1 MSARGSPA
9 SLAGACSSLMPNW
22 FCGVAAANAVPAP
35 ASRVVTSVVAMSAP
49 AVRVGRNFMMLQSG
63 DGMGDGAGVGAGGDA
78 RGQGHGH
85 RGIPADAG
93 GAGFKGGRERGPG
106 RPQCAT
112 QAGQERA
119 GPAGGGGQAR
129 AVADIGRGDVL
140 VAGACRERESDTV
153 TVPSEPETDEAPAV
167 VVPKLTESGA
177 VRERVPVTTVNV
189 TLVGPVLAP
198 AAPAAEA
205 VRAASVSTNASRTD
219 SGRRN
224 GSPEGRAVDTEKGKD
239 RWARRHRGV

>member
-1 MSARGSPA
+1 
-9 SLAGACSSLMPNW
+9 MPVPVVKSVELT
-22 FCGVAAANAVPAP
+22 VAVQPRP
-35 ASRVVTSVVAMSAP
+35 RV
-49 AVRVGRNFMMLQSG
+49 
-63 DGMGDGAGVGAGGDA
+63 
-78 RGQGHGH
+78 
-85 RGIPADAG
+85 
-93 GAGFKGGRERGPG
+93 
-106 RPQCAT
+106 
-112 QAGQERA
+112 
-119 GPAGGGGQAR
+119 
-129 AVADIGRGDVL
+129 
-140 VAGACRERESDTV
+140 ERESDTV

-239 RWARRHRGV
+239 RWARRHPPMAPRPVRVRRPSG